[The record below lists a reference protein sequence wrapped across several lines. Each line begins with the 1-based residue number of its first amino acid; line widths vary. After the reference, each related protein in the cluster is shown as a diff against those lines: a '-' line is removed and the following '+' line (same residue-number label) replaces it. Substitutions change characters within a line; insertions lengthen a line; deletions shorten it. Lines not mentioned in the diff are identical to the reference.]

1 MRKTILALSAISMGL
16 AMPTVTSPAHAQ
28 APDLRDI
35 QSLCAEISNEQP
47 VTFGECVSVFVSTG
61 MTDDALPAQLCRVLV
76 DAGII
81 DSSEYSDCV
90 IDIGGEVHAQ

>member
-1 MRKTILALSAISMGL
+1 MRKALLMMSAISMGL
-16 AMPTVTSPAHAQ
+16 AVPTVTSPAQAQ
-28 APDLRDI
+28 APDLGDI

-47 VTFGECVSVFVSTG
+47 VTFGECVSVFVSTE

-76 DAGII
+76 NAGVI

-90 IDIGGEVHAQ
+90 IDVGSDVHGQ